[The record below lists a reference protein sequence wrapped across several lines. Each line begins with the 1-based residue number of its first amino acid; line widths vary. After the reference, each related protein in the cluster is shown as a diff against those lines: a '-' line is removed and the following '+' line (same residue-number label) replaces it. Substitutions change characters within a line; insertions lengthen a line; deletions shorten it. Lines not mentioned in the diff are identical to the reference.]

1 MAGAEVLDQIPA
13 AAVVAVGEAQNER
26 IIFLNLLPKRKQF
39 GAISADVH
47 TVVRKILFALI
58 NSN

>member
-13 AAVVAVGEAQNER
+13 AAVVAVGEELNER
-26 IIFLNLLPKRKQF
+26 IIFLSHLLKRKQF
-39 GAISADVH
+39 GVISAGDH
-47 TVVRKILFALI
+47 MAVRKILFALI